1 MSWWGYN
8 SIAIPLNT
16 GLGMILNKKSS
27 KYQIIH
33 FNGMMVA
40 GVCESTSNEK
50 IELYFPYTV
59 LVFMEKG
66 TSYIRYG
73 DEEFKFPPESYFL
86 LRKYTPCTF
95 FKTYEPSEGGAKF
108 YVFTLRSEFLRAAI
122 AQFNF
127 PKNLQAVGARV
138 LQLESTPALM
148 SAMASIKERVEQQE
162 GFTKKTL
169 EGTTKEILDAITGTN
184 GNLAA
189 IFKIYAL
196 AARVDLVHFMQYNYL
211 RNVTIEQ
218 LAKEAGRSLS
228 TFHREFKLIFNET
241 PHRWIM
247 QRRLEYAKKILLNS
261 NKKVIEIC
269 QEAGF
274 QDLTHFGK
282 VFKKQY
288 GISPSTMQ
296 QQTKS

>member
-1 MSWWGYN
+1 M
-8 SIAIPLNT
+8 T
-16 GLGMILNKKSS
+16 LNKESS
-27 KYQIIH
+27 NYQIIH

-40 GVCESTSNEK
+40 GSCESTSNDK

-66 TSYIRYG
+66 TSYIRYR
-73 DEEFKFPPESYFL
+73 DEEFKFPPRSYYL

-95 FKTYEPSEGGAKF
+95 FKTYESSEGDAKF
-108 YVFTLRSEFLRAAI
+108 YVFTLRSEFLRVAI
-122 AQFNF
+122 TQFNF
-127 PKNLQAVGARV
+127 PKDLQAVGARV
-138 LQLESTPALM
+138 LQLEPTPALVC
-148 SAMASIKERVEQQE
+148 AMASIKGRVEQQE
-162 GFTKKTL
+162 DFTKNTL
-169 EGTTKEILDAITGTN
+169 EETTKRILDAITRADE
-184 GNLAA
+184 NLAA

-211 RNVTIEQ
+211 RSATIGQ
-218 LAKEAGRSLS
+218 LAKETGRSLS
-228 TFHREFKLIFNET
+228 TFYREFKLIFSET

-247 QRRLEYAKKILLNS
+247 QRRLEYAKKILLSS
-261 NKKVIEIC
+261 NKKVTQIS

-282 VFKKQY
+282 VFKKKY